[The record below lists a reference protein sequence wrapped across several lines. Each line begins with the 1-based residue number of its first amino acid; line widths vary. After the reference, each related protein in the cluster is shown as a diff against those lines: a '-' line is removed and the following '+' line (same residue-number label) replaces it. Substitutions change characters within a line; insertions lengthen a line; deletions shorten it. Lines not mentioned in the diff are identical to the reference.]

1 MGQNSKNRAILQR
14 GFLKGLTLCVFVV
27 LSMPAI
33 APAFAEETKEDTKS
47 KTKKGHHEY
56 VHEDGGFGFSF
67 QYPNARIVDASNAEE
82 LGYELFDPNDV
93 WIELDHALPEQKVV
107 IHLTRLSQD
116 PGYQGV
122 KAYMLQEAA
131 MHYKS
136 KNQFQDQMVR
146 MGVYKNKR
154 VVQRTVMAHAK
165 NQKGRQVCT
174 FFSHDGEGY
183 KLCYRPQSN
192 MVQSY
197 TNDPYWKVY
206 GAILSNFNF
215 AL

>member
-1 MGQNSKNRAILQR
+1 MVQDDKNIGGHQEI
-14 GFLKGLTLCVFVV
+14 FLKILTVFACVF
-27 LSMPAI
+27 LAMPAI
-33 APAFAEETKEDTKS
+33 AEESEKEATAK
-47 KTKKGHHEY
+47 KKGHHEY
-56 VHEDGGFGFSF
+56 IHEDESFGFSF
-67 QYPNARIVDASNAEE
+67 RYPSARIVDARNSEE

-93 WIELDHALPEQKVV
+93 WVELDYTVPEQKVV

-116 PGYQGV
+116 PGYQGI

-131 MHYKS
+131 AHYKS

-154 VVQRTVMAHAK
+154 VVQRTVMAREK

-183 KLCYRPQSN
+183 KLCYRPEGSVTQG
-192 MVQSY
+192 Y

-206 GAILSNFNF
+206 GTILNNFNF